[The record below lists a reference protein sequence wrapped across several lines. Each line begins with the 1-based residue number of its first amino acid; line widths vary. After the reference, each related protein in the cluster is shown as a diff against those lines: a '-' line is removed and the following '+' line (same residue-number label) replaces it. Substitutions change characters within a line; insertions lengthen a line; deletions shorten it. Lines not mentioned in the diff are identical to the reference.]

1 MLSVLVLQD
10 RFSRD
15 FMSENQAENIAA
27 AIAVNS
33 LQAVQQ
39 LNPTTRERRQ
49 RSLFS
54 RANLDLESRAVPAG
68 KADGGDCVSPPAM
81 QTPSAR
87 HEPAEWCNPDALR
100 GAGHCRATGRLPGK
114 RTLHLPKL

>member
-1 MLSVLVLQD
+1 
-10 RFSRD
+10 
-15 FMSENQAENIAA
+15 MSENQAENIAA

-39 LNPTTRERRQ
+39 LDPTTRERRQ

-68 KADGGDCVSPPAM
+68 EADGGDCVSPPAM